1 MLTKE
6 KGQYAILLLF
16 LFVLVLFTS
25 PLYSQSTDQL
35 LLRHTV
41 DLLSNRPSELIYF
54 QTGKGIYETGED
66 LWFKAYQLDAQTFGL
81 SDKSKTLYL
90 QMVNPED
97 SVVWQEK
104 YPVENGIVSGHVY
117 IDEKLSEGDYF
128 LEGYTKYSFYK
139 NDTIGITPRCKIKIV
154 KNISRSRVTE
164 LPKDTT
170 FRFELF
176 PEGGNLVSGLSSQL
190 AFKATDGRGNPVFVE
205 GTIYQDNKPLC
216 TIKSVHDGMGTV
228 SLTPFKDKTYRIELN
243 NGKSYPLP
251 EIHPQGMVLRLSG
264 RDNKQ
269 LDFVVSQSES
279 LPSGPIY
286 LMGQMRGMI
295 CCVAKGVLRDSLRIA
310 IPLDNF
316 LYQGIS
322 EFTLFDSSM
331 RPVAERLV
339 YVRPEKKL
347 YITAEPD
354 KKSYFTREKG
364 TIKIKVT
371 DEAGN
376 PVRANLG
383 LSVFDRAYD
392 NPADPV
398 NILSYCY
405 LSSQIR
411 GKIYNPTY
419 YFDEKNNGRTEGL
432 DLLLLTQGWR
442 RYVWDTEEPHYENLP
457 FLTDEINGLQT
468 LKAKSKKKDGQNQG
482 LEQLI
487 QISGA
492 NGNSQFIWTDSTG
505 HFVVDTEMMKALRGG
520 YVYLKPMLS
529 KEFKPALEL
538 TDYFPQIDSLKR
550 HRPDYYPVADLSQYN
565 KQEVLDLPVVSGDS
579 TILLSEVTV
588 TAKGHKPFRDKMMG
602 RLDSLAQ
609 MNLNNI
615 WVCGSC
621 GLLLN
626 YKPGYDGHHS
636 VNNCPAKSMSRP
648 IDGHTYKI
656 AKYEHFE
663 PTSYGVPFRVIDIQ
677 EVVYHA
683 PQYSEDELLKMNN
696 LWRTKGYYTSRE
708 FYQPDEIDIQSSIPD
723 ARNTLLWSPS
733 IITDEKGEATVS
745 FYCSDINTGF
755 IGVVEGADGTG
766 LLGNAKCE
774 FRILRK

>member
-1 MLTKE
+1 MKE
-6 KGQYAILLLF
+6 VIVHRIFVLLLGMC
-16 LFVLVLFTS
+16 LVF
-25 PLYSQSTDQL
+25 PMVHSQESIDSIAS
-35 LLRHTV
+35 RMEKHF
-41 DLLSNRPSELIYF
+41 SSRPSELVYF

-90 QMVNPED
+90 QMVNPDD

-104 YPVENGIVSGHVY
+104 YLIENGIVSGHVY
-117 IDEKLSEGDYF
+117 IDEKLPEGDYL

-139 NDTIGITPRCKIKIV
+139 NDTIGITSRRKIKIV

-176 PEGGNLVSGLSSQL
+176 PEGGNLISGLSSQL

-216 TIKSVHDGMGTV
+216 TIKSVHDGMGAIL
-228 SLTPFKDKTYRIELN
+228 LTPFKDKTYRIELN

-251 EIHPQGMVLRLSG
+251 DIHPQGMVLKLSG

-269 LDFVVSQSES
+269 LDFVVSQSDG
-279 LPSGPIY
+279 LPDGPIY

-295 CCVAKGVLRDSLRIA
+295 CCVAKGVLRDSLRIS

-371 DEAGN
+371 DEEGK

-398 NILSYCY
+398 NILSYCH

-419 YFDEKNNGRTEGL
+419 YFDERNNGRTEGL

-442 RYVWDTEEPHYENLP
+442 RYVWDTEEPHYGGLP

-468 LKAKSKKKDGQNQG
+468 LKAKGKKKDGQNQG
-482 LEQLI
+482 IEQLI

-609 MNLNNI
+609 MNLSTG
-615 WVCGSC
+615 WVCTC
-621 GLLLN
+621 QEKEPYLN
-626 YKPGYDGHHS
+626 DYNGYSHHPAGCPGTEYSGKRLAP
-636 VNNCPAKSMSRP
+636 VNGKRYTL
-648 IDGHTYKI
+648 I
-656 AKYEHFE
+656 KYE
-663 PTSYGVPFRVIDIQ
+663 PKGGNGAWIVTDIKYITYNGP
-677 EVVYHA
+677 EF
-683 PQYSEDELLKMNN
+683 SEDELLRMNN
-696 LWRTKGYYTSRE
+696 LWRTKGYYASRE

-723 ARNTLLWSPS
+723 ARNTLLWTPS
-733 IITDEKGEATVS
+733 VITDEKGEAEVV

-755 IGVVEGADGTG
+755 IGMVEGIDGTG
-766 LLGNAKCE
+766 LLGNTRCE
-774 FRILRK
+774 FRVIRK